1 MKKIELWSIIYYYFT
16 FHTKK
21 KKIIYGP
28 PKDKFLAPPLLAGK
42 EIGNSATSR
51 CDRRGVTRGS
61 WVRGLIVG
69 SWVRRSYVVGSL
81 FVGSP
86 FVGSW
91 VRCSPVCRSWVRHS
105 PVDDLVGGAT
115 ISTFWVRNLSLSLFA
130 RVLSLS
136 LSLFAR
142 LRKWFEG
149 KILAKN
155 IFRVKGLNFTVNENS
170 FPKNPFSRRNQ
181 TPVFPEKTNT
191 ALGAREQCFFNSR
204 EGWISR
210 VGPTVRP
217 PSLRGERR

>member
-1 MKKIELWSIIYYYFT
+1 MA
-16 FHTKK
+16 
-21 KKIIYGP
+21 P
-28 PKDKFLAPPLLAGK
+28 PKINSWLRHCSPVTRTRARSVTVRLAGA
-42 EIGNSATSR
+42 IGVVRLA
-51 CDRRGVTRGS
+51 
-61 WVRGLIVG
+61 VRGFVVW

-91 VRCSPVCRSWVRHS
+91 VRCSPVRRSWVRHS
-105 PVDDLVGGAT
+105 PIDDLVGGAT

-155 IFRVKGLNFTVNENS
+155 IFRVKGLNFTVNGNS
-170 FPKNPFSRRNQ
+170 FMKNPFFRRKQ
-181 TPVFPEKTNT
+181 TPTNT
-191 ALGAREQCFFNSR
+191 R
-204 EGWISR
+204 IS
-210 VGPTVRP
+210 GKNKH
-217 PSLRGERR
+217 SLRGSGAVLF

>member
-1 MKKIELWSIIYYYFT
+1 MKYYILLFYISYQ
-16 FHTKK
+16 KK

-28 PKDKFLAPPLLAGK
+28 PKDKFLAPSLLAGNENES
-42 EIGNSATSR
+42 EIGNSATRR
-51 CDRRGVTRGS
+51 CDRHGATRGS

-91 VRCSPVCRSWVRHS
+91 VRCSPVRRSWVRHS
-105 PVDDLVGGAT
+105 PIDDLVGGAT

-142 LRKWFEG
+142 LRK
-149 KILAKN
+149 
-155 IFRVKGLNFTVNENS
+155 
-170 FPKNPFSRRNQ
+170 
-181 TPVFPEKTNT
+181 
-191 ALGAREQCFFNSR
+191 
-204 EGWISR
+204 
-210 VGPTVRP
+210 
-217 PSLRGERR
+217 

>member
-1 MKKIELWSIIYYYFT
+1 MSYEVLYITILHFIP
-16 FHTKK
+16 KK

-28 PKDKFLAPPLLAGK
+28 PKDKFLAPPLLAGNENES
-42 EIGNSATSR
+42 EIGNSATRR
-51 CDRRGVTRGS
+51 CDRHGATRGS

-91 VRCSPVCRSWVRHS
+91 VRCSPVRRSWVRHS
-105 PVDDLVGGAT
+105 PIDDLVGGAT

-142 LRKWFEG
+142 LRK
-149 KILAKN
+149 
-155 IFRVKGLNFTVNENS
+155 
-170 FPKNPFSRRNQ
+170 
-181 TPVFPEKTNT
+181 
-191 ALGAREQCFFNSR
+191 
-204 EGWISR
+204 
-210 VGPTVRP
+210 
-217 PSLRGERR
+217 